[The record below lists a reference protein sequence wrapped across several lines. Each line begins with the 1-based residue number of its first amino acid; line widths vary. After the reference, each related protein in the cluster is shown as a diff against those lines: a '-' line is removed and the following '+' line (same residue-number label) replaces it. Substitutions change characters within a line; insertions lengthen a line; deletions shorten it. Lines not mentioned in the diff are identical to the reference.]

1 MRAVAKCPACG
12 RGPVGAEGHLD
23 LFVLKMR
30 GGLMQFYCRTCSS
43 LWVRTPIDRPIDNS
57 SYRWS
62 ESTREL
68 DAPVV
73 PGRTGDGF
81 ATR

>member
-1 MRAVAKCPACG
+1 VRSVTKCPACG

-30 GGLMQFYCRTCSS
+30 GGLMQFHCRTCTS
-43 LWVRTPIDRPIDNS
+43 LWVRTAVDS
-57 SYRWS
+57 SFRWT

-73 PGRTGDGF
+73 PGRTGEGF
-81 ATR
+81 VSR